1 MKMAEKISLEKVM
14 EINGV
19 IVGKLCGY
27 RGVEG
32 IPEAGCQGRH
42 RTKFVALSSGG
53 GNFCCNY
60 DLGRESEQVKLLQI
74 IMLVYLILVCGGYLL
89 N

>member
-1 MKMAEKISLEKVM
+1 MKMAEMFSLEKVVA
-14 EINGV
+14 INGG

-53 GNFCCNY
+53 GNFC
-60 DLGRESEQVKLLQI
+60 
-74 IMLVYLILVCGGYLL
+74 
-89 N
+89 